1 MEEINK
7 YNYEDTLIVLGIDEA
22 GRGPL
27 LGRVY
32 TSCVVLPNNER
43 EFDFSLIKDSKKFS
57 SKKKL
62 HEVAEYIKEKSLYYS
77 IDYVDESKIDK
88 INILQATLK
97 SMKNSIYNVL
107 NKLLENVKESD
118 INSILNNVICK
129 IDGNYFKPIQFIY
142 NDNVYNINYETIV
155 KGDDKCKSISAA
167 SVLAKDSRDN
177 YIKELCV
184 KHPHLDEYYGLS
196 TNMGYGTK
204 KHMDGINNYG
214 ICEYHRKSFIH
225 KKLK

>member
-1 MEEINK
+1 MEIMENEYK
-7 YNYEDTLIVLGIDEA
+7 ENNLIILGIDEA

-32 TSCVVLPNNER
+32 TSCVILPRNER
-43 EFDFSLIKDSKKFS
+43 EFDLTLLKDSKKFS

-62 HEVAEYIKEKSLYYS
+62 HEVAEYIKENCLYYS
-77 IDYVDESKIDK
+77 VNYIDEDEIDR

-107 NKLLENVKESD
+107 NKMLESKPESD
-118 INSILNNVICK
+118 IHNILNNVICK

-142 NDNVYNINYETIV
+142 NNDVFNIKYETII
-155 KGDDKCKSISAA
+155 KGDDKYKSISAA
-167 SVLAKDSRDN
+167 SILAKDTRDN

-184 KHPHLDEYYGLS
+184 KYPNLDEYYGLS

-204 KHMDGINNYG
+204 KHMDGIKKHG
-214 ICEYHRKSFIH
+214 ICKYHRKSFIN